1 MTVRVAPSLLSA
13 DLLHLDREIESI
25 RGCDYLH
32 IDVMDGDFVPNITYG
47 PGLVRALSKVGIPQD
62 VHLMISQPARHVDAF
77 LEAGAAIVTVHVEA
91 DVHLH
96 RTLTHIRKRGAKAGV
111 ALNPSTPVSALEH
124 VWDVLDLVLIMTVNP
139 GFGGQAFIPGGLD
152 KLARCRKI
160 LDQLGR
166 NDRHGSDGVLL
177 EVDGGVDLNTAPRVV
192 AAGANL
198 LVSGSALFSA
208 PDRAAFIRQL
218 KMLN

>member
-1 MTVRVAPSLLSA
+1 MSVQVAPSLLSA
-13 DLLHLDREIESI
+13 DLLHLERELESI

-77 LEAGAAIVTVHVEA
+77 LDAGAAIVTVHVEA

-111 ALNPSTPVSALEH
+111 SLNPSTPVSALEH

-139 GFGGQAFIPGGLD
+139 GFGGQAFIPGGLV
-152 KLARCRKI
+152 KIAQCRKI

-166 NDRHGSDGVLL
+166 DDVLI
-177 EVDGGVDLNTAPRVV
+177 EVDGGVDLTTAPRVV

-218 KMLN
+218 QSL

>member
-1 MTVRVAPSLLSA
+1 MTVQVAPSLLSA
-13 DLLHLDREIESI
+13 DLLHLDRDIESI
-25 RGCDYLH
+25 RGCDWLH

-47 PGLVRALSKVGIPQD
+47 PGLVRTLSKVGIPQD

-77 LEAGAAIVTVHVEA
+77 IDAGAAIVTVHVEA

-96 RTLTHIRKRGAKAGV
+96 RTLSHIRKRGVKAGV
-111 ALNPSTPVSALEH
+111 SLNPSTPVSALEH

-139 GFGGQAFIPGGLD
+139 GFGGQAFIPGGLV
-152 KLARCRKI
+152 KIAQCREI
-160 LDQLGR
+160 LDRRGR
-166 NDRHGSDGVLL
+166 SDVLL

-218 KMLN
+218 QAL

>member
-1 MTVRVAPSLLSA
+1 MHVQVAPSLLSA
-13 DLLHLDREIESI
+13 DILHLDAEIESI
-25 RGCDYLH
+25 RGCDWLH

-77 LEAGAAIVTVHVEA
+77 IDAGAAIVTIHVEA

-96 RTLTHIRKRGAKAGV
+96 RTLTHLRKRGVKAGV
-111 ALNPSTPVSALEH
+111 SLNPSTPVSALEH
-124 VWDVLDLVLIMTVNP
+124 VWDELDLVLIMTVNP
-139 GFGGQAFIPGGLD
+139 GFGGQSFIPGGLA
-152 KLARCRKI
+152 KLAQCRRI
-160 LDQLGR
+160 LDERGR
-166 NDRHGSDGVLL
+166 TDVLL
-177 EVDGGVDLNTAPRVV
+177 EVDGGVDLKTAPQVV

-218 KMLN
+218 QSL

>member
-1 MTVRVAPSLLSA
+1 MSVQVAPSLLSA
-13 DLLHLDREIESI
+13 DLLHLDRELESI

-47 PGLVRALSKVGIPQD
+47 PGLVRALSKMGIPQD

-77 LEAGAAIVTVHVEA
+77 IDAGAAIVTVHVEA

-96 RTLTHIRKRGAKAGV
+96 RTLSHLRKRGVKAGV
-111 ALNPSTPVSALEH
+111 SLNPSTPVSALEH
-124 VWDVLDLVLIMTVNP
+124 VWEVLDLVLIMTVNP
-139 GFGGQAFIPGGLD
+139 GFGGQAFIPGGLA
-152 KLARCRKI
+152 KLAQCRKI

-166 NDRHGSDGVLL
+166 DDVLL
-177 EVDGGVDLNTAPRVV
+177 EVDGGVDLNTAPQVV

-218 KMLN
+218 QAL

>member
-1 MTVRVAPSLLSA
+1 MTVQVAPSLLSA
-13 DLLHLDREIESI
+13 DLLHLDRDIESI
-25 RGCDYLH
+25 RGCDWLH

-77 LEAGAAIVTVHVEA
+77 LDAGAAIVTVHVEA

-96 RTLTHIRKRGAKAGV
+96 RTLSHIRKRGAKAGV

-124 VWDVLDLVLIMTVNP
+124 VWDQLDLVLIMTVNP
-139 GFGGQAFIPGGLD
+139 GFGGQAFIPGGLA
-152 KLARCRKI
+152 KIAQCRKI

-166 NDRHGSDGVLL
+166 TDVLL
-177 EVDGGVDLNTAPRVV
+177 EVDGGIDLNTAPRVV

-208 PDRAAFIRQL
+208 PERAAFIRQL
-218 KMLN
+218 QAL

>member
-47 PGLVRALSKVGIPQD
+47 PGLVRALAKVGIPQD

-77 LEAGAAIVTVHVEA
+77 LDAGAAIVTVHVEA

-111 ALNPSTPVSALEH
+111 SLNPSTPVSALEH

-139 GFGGQAFIPGGLD
+139 GFGGQAFIPGGLG
-152 KLARCRKI
+152 KIAQCRKI

-166 NDRHGSDGVLL
+166 DDVLL

-192 AAGANL
+192 AAGADL

-218 KMLN
+218 QSL

>member
-1 MTVRVAPSLLSA
+1 MTVQVAPSLLSA
-13 DLLHLDREIESI
+13 DLLHLDRDIESI
-25 RGCDYLH
+25 RGCDWLH

-77 LEAGAAIVTVHVEA
+77 LDAGAAIVTVHVEA

-96 RTLTHIRKRGAKAGV
+96 RTLSHIRKRGAKAGV
-111 ALNPSTPVSALEH
+111 SLNPSTPVSALEH

-139 GFGGQAFIPGGLD
+139 GFGGQAFIPGGLA
-152 KLARCRKI
+152 KIAQCREI
-160 LDQLGR
+160 LDRLGR
-166 NDRHGSDGVLL
+166 DDVLL

-218 KMLN
+218 QAL